1 MTNPK
6 PVQSY
11 SVCFRPDSED
21 KAPPRYVV
29 YVSTSEN
36 SPSLHSATVMAM
48 KTDAPTPRDGSSLGF
63 WNRAA
68 QTSPDDLIVDVNNEL
83 LRLALRRWIKGYEAL
98 WVYSS

>member
-1 MTNPK
+1 MTSAK

-21 KAPPRYVV
+21 KAPSRYVGD
-29 YVSTSEN
+29 VSTPEN

-48 KTDAPTPRDGSSLGF
+48 NTDAPAPRDGSSLGF

-83 LRLALRRWIKGYEAL
+83 MELNHGKEIQRSKVRWI
-98 WVYSS
+98 

>member
-6 PVQSY
+6 PVKSY
-11 SVCFRPDSED
+11 WVCFRPDSED

-48 KTDAPTPRDGSSLGF
+48 NTDAPAPRDGSSLGF

-68 QTSPDDLIVDVNNEL
+68 QTSPDDLIVEVNNEL
-83 LRLALRRWIKGYEAL
+83 RELNHGKEIQRSKVRWI
-98 WVYSS
+98 